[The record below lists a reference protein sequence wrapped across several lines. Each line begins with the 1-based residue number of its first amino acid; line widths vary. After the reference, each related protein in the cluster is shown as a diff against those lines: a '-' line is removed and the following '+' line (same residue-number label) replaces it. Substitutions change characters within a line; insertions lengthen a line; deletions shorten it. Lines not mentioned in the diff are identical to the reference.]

1 MDEEKPRR
9 QRWLADNDR
18 ADNADRASGFHGAQ
32 SGCNGTEKQAQLL
45 TLAGRQRWP
54 VFLPFSRWREKVARS
69 AG

>member
-32 SGCNGTEKQAQLL
+32 SGCNGNEKQAQSE
-45 TLAGRQRWP
+45 P
-54 VFLPFSRWREKVARS
+54 LPFSRWREKVARS